1 VAIRPIFDALHA
13 TMHVPGLLAKVSK
26 RFIAYWKT
34 AISNALGVRTLK
46 RYQPTS
52 SSSATT
58 LSRYRSRPIKSA
70 GRRFGRPCGR
80 STVLRSRFKTGNSGN
95 NSWSSISSSNNNKSN
110 NSSHVTT
117 SSIRIPGSAKA
128 SKPRHQYE
136 KLSWTSDL
144 VRLARKQLGQ
154 AHMKH
159 GFGCC
164 W

>member
-1 VAIRPIFDALHA
+1 MAIRPIFDALHA
-13 TMHVPGLLAKVSK
+13 TMHVPGPLAKVSK

-34 AISNALGVRTLK
+34 AISNALGVRTPK

-95 NSWSSISSSNNNKSN
+95 NSWSSISSS
-110 NSSHVTT
+110 SHVTT

-159 GFGCC
+159 GFGSC